1 MIIVIALS
9 ESHFVNNFRLKGNFA
24 YLIVRKVA
32 KSDFEKLLFSKKGD
46 FRAWSLVQKH
56 FGYFENFFQFFVF
69 KQNSVLLIALSKL
82 HTLEKLFSC
91 F

>member
-56 FGYFENFFQFFVF
+56 FGYFENFFNF
-69 KQNSVLLIALSKL
+69 LSL
-82 HTLEKLFSC
+82 SRTQC
-91 F
+91 Y